1 VCHLVAYWV
10 SPFLTVVFLIIAN
23 RNDGKKKCRQVGMK
37 QEIDAIIDSLWNI
50 DKDIRHLA
58 LHSLYASYVSIYK
71 LVLYPK
77 LYKDK

>member
-1 VCHLVAYWV
+1 MMLPAAVCHLLAYWV

-23 RNDGKKKCRQVGMK
+23 TDDGKKKCRQVGMK

-58 LHSLYASYVSIYK
+58 YK
-71 LVLYPK
+71 EK
-77 LYKDK
+77 EM